1 MRIYPSDSAPAT
13 SRQQERRKR
22 PSSHCCCCPSLPG
35 PSRTQATYISTGT
48 CCSQVRPLFSD
59 SRDLGPTLSPTIS
72 ALRPRHELGALARR
86 SSPTSL
92 KPIHFLS
99 FALPLR
105 HTSVHSWPHVPCSS
119 CLHLSHLQFGQH
131 RKPHPQQ
138 HPSQARRTLLSV
150 NISFSPILESPI
162 ASPSASV
169 PLVPAV
175 GPIVDSLVAV
185 S

>member
-59 SRDLGPTLSPTIS
+59 SRDPGPTLSPTIS

-105 HTSVHSWPHVPCSS
+105 HTSIPG
-119 CLHLSHLQFGQH
+119 LM
-131 RKPHPQQ
+131 
-138 HPSQARRTLLSV
+138 
-150 NISFSPILESPI
+150 
-162 ASPSASV
+162 
-169 PLVPAV
+169 
-175 GPIVDSLVAV
+175 SLVVAAFTCLTFSLANTV
-185 S
+185 SHAPSSTPVRQDGLSFRSTSPFRPSWRAPLPPLQLQYRSSRLLAPSLTLW